1 MEEILFG
8 IIFLETAI
16 IFGIFINELAL
27 RGKSLRDLKITR
39 KIEWNWIKTHPLDT
53 FKIVL
58 FFGTFIFT
66 TYLGL
71 TFYQINASITHSLMV
86 ENLSVSDRTIG
97 EGLNN
102 LISPAIGIL
111 FGIAFFTGALILT
124 TFSEISFKEE
134 LVKINQ
140 RLTEIVETLSKER
153 EK

>member
-1 MEEILFG
+1 MEDILIG
-8 IIFLETAI
+8 IVFLETAI
-16 IFGIFINELAL
+16 IFGIFINDLAF
-27 RGKSLRDLKITR
+27 RGKTLADFKFTG
-39 KIEWNWIKTHPLDT
+39 KNEWDWIKRHPLDM

-58 FFGTFIFT
+58 FLGTFIFSA
-66 TYLGL
+66 YLGL
-71 TFYQINASITHSLMV
+71 MFYQINASITHTLIV
-86 ENLSVSDRTIG
+86 ENLSASDRTIG

-111 FGIAFFTGALILT
+111 FGIAFFTGALILS

-140 RLTEIVETLSKER
+140 RLTEIVETLSKNR

>member
-1 MEEILFG
+1 VEDILIG
-8 IIFLETAI
+8 IVFLETAI
-16 IFGIFINELAL
+16 IFGIFINELAF
-27 RGKSLRDLKITR
+27 RGKTLADFNFKG
-39 KIEWNWIKTHPLDT
+39 KNEWDWIKRHPLDI

-71 TFYQINASITHSLMV
+71 TFYQINASITHTLMV
-86 ENLSVSDRTIG
+86 ENLSASDRTIG

-102 LISPAIGIL
+102 LIGPAIGIL
-111 FGIAFFTGALILT
+111 FGIAFFTGALILS

-140 RLTEIVETLSKER
+140 RLTEIVETLSKNR